1 MESLDPDVYSP
12 DATDLAIINLLM
24 EDGRLSAA
32 EIAVRISGISER
44 TVRNRLNALIERSLI
59 RVGALPDPTALG
71 RMVYADVM
79 IQVEPGQI
87 IDVARRLVDYDCVN
101 YVACITGDND
111 IAIQVTSPTIAE
123 LYEFVSS
130 HVGNLPH
137 VRKTNTTV
145 IPIIL
150 KTFGYKTRDFERL
163 TQARPAARASTR
175 KRK

>member
-12 DATDLAIINLLM
+12 DATDLAIINLLL

-32 EIAVRISGISER
+32 EIAARISGISER

-79 IQVEPGQI
+79 IQVEPGKI

-101 YVACITGDND
+101 Y
-111 IAIQVTSPTIAE
+111 
-123 LYEFVSS
+123 FVSS